1 MLKKLYLL
9 IVVLLVA
16 SCATPK
22 MIMVGNVTLRD
33 TKGEIVS
40 YYPKSH
46 IINQVGEG
54 DQVTN
59 IRFITQDGVE
69 HYIENGYISVDAVEY
84 IQERNNRTYVVVD
97 SYPYWYYRNPYV
109 ITYPYRYYR
118 PVPVRPQPRPTPRP
132 IPRTQLRPR
141 R

>member
-1 MLKKLYLL
+1 MLKKLYLI

-16 SCATPK
+16 SCATSK

-33 TKGEIVS
+33 TKGEVVS

-54 DQVTN
+54 DQIST
-59 IRFITQDGVE
+59 IRFITQDGIE
-69 HYIENGYISVDAVEY
+69 HYIEGGYISVDAVEY
-84 IQERNNRTYVVVD
+84 IQNRSNHTYVVVEN
-97 SYPYWYYRNPYV
+97 YPYWYHRPYV
-109 ITYPYRYYR
+109 VTYPYRPYY
-118 PVPVRPQPRPTPRP
+118 VRPAPIRVPRPTPRP
-132 IPRTQLRPR
+132 TPRSNNPR